1 VTRGNPYE
9 TQKYVEEYLLFHY
22 GKPQDFCP
30 FPFVSRD
37 LMRFHER
44 IREESI
50 LRLPSHK
57 HIRALDI
64 GCGTGRLSFELA
76 QVADEVIGIDNS
88 RAFIDAAKTLSKKR
102 RMSIRVH
109 ESGSEFAKKTIVL
122 PKHFQQARVQFGVG
136 NAMDL
141 RAFRERGPYGIV
153 AAINLICR
161 LPSPRRFLRQLK
173 NLIEPGGQLI
183 LASPFSWLGGFT
195 PRHEWFTPEAVVKTL
210 QPQFRLARQRD
221 LPFMIRE
228 HRRKYQ
234 LVVSKVMTL
243 VRTQR

>member
-1 VTRGNPYE
+1 MPNPYE
-9 TQKYVEEYLLFHY
+9 TRRYVEEYLLFHY
-22 GKPQDFCP
+22 GRPEDFCP

-44 IREESI
+44 IRKECI
-50 LRLPSHK
+50 LPRRGKK

-64 GCGTGRLSFELA
+64 GCGTGRFSFELA

-88 RAFIDAAKTLSKKR
+88 EAFITAANNLVKKR
-102 RMSIRVH
+102 RMGIRVH
-109 ESGSEFAKKTIVL
+109 ESGAEFADKTIVL
-122 PKHFQQARVQFGVG
+122 PKQFQGAAVQFAVG
-136 NAMDL
+136 DAMDL
-141 RAFRERGPYGIV
+141 QAFRERGPYGMV

-173 NLIEPGGQLI
+173 ELVEPGGQFI

-195 PRHEWFTPEAVVKTL
+195 PRREWLTPEAVVKIL
-210 QPQFRLARQRD
+210 QPEFRLARQRD

-243 VRTQR
+243 VRMKP

>member
-1 VTRGNPYE
+1 MANPYE
-9 TQKYVEEYLLFHY
+9 TRRYVDEYLLFHY

-44 IREESI
+44 IREECI
-50 LRLPSHK
+50 LSLPSNK
-57 HIRALDI
+57 RIRALDI
-64 GCGTGRLSFELA
+64 GCGTGRLTFELA

-88 RAFIDAAKTLSKKR
+88 HAFITAAKTLSKKR

-109 ESGSEFAKKTIVL
+109 ESGSEFSKKTIVL
-122 PKHFQQARVQFGVG
+122 SKTFHGAPVQFEVAD
-136 NAMDL
+136 AMKL
-141 RAFRERGPYGIV
+141 RTFRERGPYQII

-161 LPSPRRFLRQLK
+161 LPSPRRFLAQLK
-173 NLIEPGGQLI
+173 DLVEPGGQFI

-195 PRHEWFTPEAVVKTL
+195 PPHEWLTSEAVTKVL
-210 QPQFRLARQRD
+210 RPHFRLVRHRD

-234 LVVSKVMTL
+234 LVISNVMTF
-243 VRTQR
+243 VRTRH